1 MNKIHQYIPLH
12 FSVFLTLGI
21 VLGNYFKIAYV
32 FLFIGLLITLI
43 ISFLLYNKID
53 SKAKVGFQ
61 IAVYL
66 FFIVLGWQ
74 LILSQQPQYQPLH
87 FSHFSSAGSMA
98 KVQILETMKATTYR
112 DKYLVQVSEIDQKVS
127 EGKAILM
134 VTKNDSTKKYQ
145 IGEVLLLPSVFEKIP
160 KPFNPYT
167 FDYAHYMAHKG
178 VFYQAE
184 VDTRFIKS
192 TGIKI
197 NRLSLIGLQLRDFI
211 QKKMQNQGFG
221 KSEWAIINA
230 LVIGDKQFISK
241 DLQGN
246 YAGAGVVHIL
256 AVSGLHV
263 GILFLILSFVF
274 SPLKRL
280 KNGKLYVGISIIFI
294 LWIFALVA
302 GLSGSVV
309 RAVTMFSFI
318 TLGTFIRNQK
328 TPVLESVFASY
339 FIILLIEPLFV
350 FDVGFQLSYLAV
362 IGIVVLQPKMMEV
375 LPSKKPVFLYKIT
388 QLLTVSIAATLATL
402 PLSLYYFHQFP
413 SLFWL
418 SNVVIIPF
426 IGIVL
431 GMGLLVALL
440 AVMGILPD
448 FIVYIYNGILSIM
461 NQFVYWVSAKEQF
474 LIKEIPF
481 TFSDTLASYLVIF
494 LLLRW
499 LFSIKKPYV
508 INPKFQTFLL
518 GVIVMQLVFISEKYT
533 QSQSKEMVVFH
544 KNKESILGIKTRNN
558 LEILHRNDSIHLND
572 YPFLSAYKMAY
583 NIEKLNIKPLNKNVY
598 LSKKGILLKI
608 DSLGIY
614 QNLSFKPDLVLLTQS
629 PKINLDRFIRE
640 ISPKYIIADGSNYP
654 FMIAQWDKTC
664 KSYKIPFHAT
674 REKGAFVLK

>member
-21 VLGNYFKIAYV
+21 VLGNYFEISYV
-32 FLFIGLLITLI
+32 LLYVGLI
-43 ISFLLYNKID
+43 ISLVFSILLYNKINV
-53 SKAKVGFQ
+53 KAKYGFQ
-61 IAVYL
+61 IATYL
-66 FFIVLGWQ
+66 FFIFLGWQ
-74 LILSQQPQYQPLH
+74 LILSQQPQNQPLH

-98 KVQILETMKATTYR
+98 KVQILETMKATTYQ
-112 DKYLVQVSEIDQKVS
+112 DKYIVQVSEIDQKVS

-134 VTKNDSTKKYQ
+134 VAKNDSTKKYQ

-160 KPFNPYT
+160 KPLNPHT
-167 FDYAHYMAHKG
+167 FDYAYYMAHKG
-178 VFYQAE
+178 VFYQTE
-184 VDTRFIKS
+184 VETRFIKS
-192 TGIKI
+192 VGIKI

-211 QKKMQNQGFG
+211 QKKMQNPGFG
-221 KSEWAIINA
+221 KSEWAVINA
-230 LVIGDKQFISK
+230 LILGDRQFVSK
-241 DLQGN
+241 NLQGD
-246 YAGAGVVHIL
+246 YTGAGVVHIL

-280 KNGKLYVGISIIFI
+280 KNGKLYIGISIILI

-318 TLGTFIRNQK
+318 TIGTFIRNQK

-350 FDVGFQLSYLAV
+350 FDVGFQLSYIAV
-362 IGIVVLQPKMMEV
+362 IGIVVLQPKMMEI
-375 LPSKKPVFLYKIT
+375 LPTKKPVFLYKIA

-426 IGIVL
+426 IGIIL

-440 AVMGILPD
+440 AVLGILPD

-461 NQFVYWVSAKEQF
+461 NQFVYWVATKEQF
-474 LIKEIPF
+474 LIKNIPF
-481 TFSDTLASYLVIF
+481 TISDTLVSYLVIF

-508 INPKFQTFLL
+508 FSTQFQTFLL

-544 KNKESILGIKTRNN
+544 KNKETILGIKTRSN
-558 LEILHRNDSIHLND
+558 LEILHANDSIHLDN
-572 YPFLSAYKMAY
+572 YPFLTTYKMAY
-583 NIEKLNIKPLNKNVY
+583 KIEKLNINPLNKNIY
-598 LSKKGILLKI
+598 LTKKGILLKI

-629 PKINLDRFIRE
+629 PKINLDRCIRE
-640 ISPKYIIADGSNYP
+640 ISPKFIIADGSNYP
-654 FMIAQWDKTC
+654 YRIAQWEKTC
-664 KSYKIPFHAT
+664 KTYKIPFHAT